1 MPGEFYARKIF
12 PAIAKEAA
20 AKSGKTSTIKEE
32 DYYAKN

>member
-1 MPGEFYARKIF
+1 MFWEFYMQETF
-12 PAIAKEAA
+12 PDMPEAVT